1 MSVRI
6 SAKNSKLSDTSK
18 EHIEKVCNKLSQFYD
33 RIIDCEVVIERLKKH
48 GHGVEIIVKVS
59 QQTFVGSAE
68 TLDDSLF
75 KAVDEARDKVETQLK
90 RYHDKQVEH
99 R

>member
-1 MSVRI
+1 MAVRI

-18 EHIEKVCNKLSQFYD
+18 EYIEKVCDKLRQFYD
-33 RIIDCEVVIERLKKH
+33 RIIDCEVVIERSKH
-48 GHGVEIIVKVS
+48 GNEVEIIVKVP

-68 TLDDSLF
+68 APEDNLF
-75 KAVDEARDKVETQLK
+75 KAVDDAGAKVETQLK

>member
-1 MSVRI
+1 MAVRI

-18 EHIEKVCNKLSQFYD
+18 DHIEKVCEKLRQFYD

-48 GHGVEIIVKVS
+48 GNGVEIIVKVP

-68 TLDDSLF
+68 SSEDNLF
-75 KAVDEARDKVETQLK
+75 KAVDDARDKVETQLK
-90 RYHDKQVEH
+90 RYHDKQIEH